1 MDIVYV
7 GVSKVNRLNI
17 RNAPSG
23 DAYGIYLNTGDTFKA
38 DIKSNQWF
46 HLIERNGYAVN
57 REEWISEGR
66 TPKLYLDYHTEQV
79 VEPPVEPPVD
89 PPPVDPPATE
99 KKIVSV
105 TLIPRYEDD
114 STGPPQEFVE
124 KT

>member
-1 MDIVYV
+1 MDILYV

-17 RNAPSG
+17 RNAPAG

-66 TPKLYLDYHTEQV
+66 TPKMYLDYHTEQ